1 MLRLREWALAP
12 PGLVEGATHYPTS
25 RVGRNTP
32 SFRRPAHRTVGG
44 GHSGGVDDT
53 PVRVVLVDDSEDV
66 RRLLRL
72 ALETAGSFEVV
83 AECGDGDEAI
93 ALAYRHRPDLL
104 MLDTSMPRMDG
115 LEALPAIVALC
126 PDTAV
131 VMFSGFEDVRLATR
145 ARELGAAAFVEKSTP
160 LELIPARLAGL
171 LRDRVP
177 AGVPAPERLRLL
189 DDADDPDDDQTAL
202 HAGQAV
208 LDQHVASFRE
218 LFDQAAIGMATLT
231 IAGRIVRSNQA
242 LATLFQ
248 ATPMDL
254 VGIDYGQL
262 ASGHGDDLDRGLEAL
277 AAGGQQAAFEHDLPE
292 GARGPGRVMVSLAP
306 IRDSERRLLYVF
318 AQVQDVTD
326 QRAAEEDL
334 RRSEERFRLLVR
346 GVREYAIF
354 LLDVHGHVISWNA
367 GAARIKGYA
376 ADDIIGQHFR
386 VFYLPEEQE
395 DGHPERNLQAALADG
410 QLAEEGWRVRQD
422 GSRFWA
428 SVVIS
433 PVYDDRGQHRGYAKV
448 TRDRTDQRDAERE
461 RQELIAQQTEVLA
474 LTAHEMRNPTAVI
487 DGSARLLRSSWP
499 TLSADQR
506 EETIEGIGSSAQRLH
521 RLAGD
526 LTKASRLHAERL
538 EMQLVEASVAEV
550 LAGAVARARNL
561 HPGVAVELHAST
573 DVVLPVD
580 AVRLGQS
587 LDNLIDNA
595 LRHGSPPVVVSLT
608 SDDASVRIRVSD
620 QGAGVPPGL
629 APRLFEMFA
638 SAGPH
643 GASGLGLYLVRLIA
657 RRHGG
662 GVEHLPASDEGGTTF
677 QMTLPRGR

>member
-1 MLRLREWALAP
+1 M
-12 PGLVEGATHYPTS
+12 
-25 RVGRNTP
+25 
-32 SFRRPAHRTVGG
+32 
-44 GHSGGVDDT
+44 DDT
-53 PVRVVLVDDSEDV
+53 RLRVVLVDDSDDV

-72 ALETAGSFEVV
+72 ALETTGSFEVV

-131 VMFSGFEDVRLATR
+131 VMFSGFEDVRLAAR
-145 ARELGAAAFVEKSTP
+145 ARELGAADFVEKSTP
-160 LELIPARLAGL
+160 LELIPARMSGL
-171 LRDRVP
+171 FRDRVP
-177 AGVPAPERLRLL
+177 AGVPASGRLRLL
-189 DDADDPDDDQTAL
+189 DDDAAGDQAAL
-202 HAGQAV
+202 HEGQAV

-242 LATLFQ
+242 LATLFK
-248 ATPMDL
+248 ATPMEL
-254 VGIDYGQL
+254 VGVDYGQL

-292 GARGPGRVMVSLAP
+292 GARGPGRVMVTLAP

-367 GAARIKGYA
+367 GATRIKGYA
-376 ADDIIGQHFR
+376 AHDIIGQHFR

-433 PVYDDRGQHRGYAKV
+433 PVYDDRGRHRGFAKV

-499 TLSADQR
+499 GLSADER
-506 EETIEGIGSSAQRLH
+506 DETIEGIGSSAQRLH

-526 LTKASRLHAERL
+526 LTTASRLHAERL
-538 EMQLVEASVAEV
+538 EMQLVEASVTEV
-550 LAGAVARARNL
+550 LTGAVARARNL
-561 HPGVAVELHAST
+561 HPGVPVELHAST

-580 AVRLGQS
+580 AVRLAQS

-595 LRHGSPPVVVSLT
+595 VRHGSPPVVVSVT
-608 SDDASVRIRVSD
+608 SDDASVRITVSD

-629 APRLFEMFA
+629 GPRLFEMFA

-643 GASGLGLYLVRLIA
+643 RASGLGLYLVRLIA

-662 GVEHLPASDEGGTTF
+662 DVEYVPASDERGTTF
-677 QMTLPRGR
+677 VMTLPRAG